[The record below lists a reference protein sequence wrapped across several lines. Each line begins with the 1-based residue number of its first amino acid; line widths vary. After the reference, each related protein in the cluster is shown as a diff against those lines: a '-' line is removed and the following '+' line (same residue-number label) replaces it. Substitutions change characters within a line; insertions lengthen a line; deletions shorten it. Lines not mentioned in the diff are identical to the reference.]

1 MTPNAFRRVPLRVTR
16 QLDYPEFSCRPIP
29 SSPARLGA
37 ATNPSPDTGARKS
50 GTVRPIPA
58 EHLHAI
64 YTQEPWTY
72 PEAYQREVVD
82 TGEWLNRPSARSGF
96 AVALLLWGTIAAGFI
111 ILASGA
117 L

>member
-16 QLDYPEFSCRPIP
+16 QLDYPEFSC
-29 SSPARLGA
+29 
-37 ATNPSPDTGARKS
+37 
-50 GTVRPIPA
+50 RPIPA

-96 AVALLLWGTIAAGFI
+96 AVSLLLWGTIAAGFI
-111 ILASGA
+111 ILASGV